1 MKLHSSDDARRI
13 AKRKLPWMVF
23 DYIDYID
30 GAAGRETG
38 AARNRAAFDAM
49 TCAPAFY
56 VMSASVI

>member
-23 DYIDYID
+23 DYID
-30 GAAGRETG
+30 GAAGRATG